1 MFFVQ
6 EMEVEE
12 FTSGKK
18 KNRGVR
24 KHRGGSRLQKDRNKT
39 QKASAVKKAGCLCQ
53 VPQSH
58 QAKEFVPD
66 PKCQCVLA
74 KAYHAHIQGANH
86 DGNLAAVVRRVM
98 CGKQVV
104 LK

>member
-1 MFFVQ
+1 
-6 EMEVEE
+6 MEVQE

-24 KHRGGSRLQKDRNKT
+24 KHRGGSRKNKERKIT
-39 QKASAVKKAGCLCQ
+39 ENARILKAGCLCL

-58 QAKEFVPD
+58 QAKEFVPH
-66 PKCQCVLA
+66 PKCHCVLA
-74 KAYHAHIQGANH
+74 KAYHAHIEGLNQ

-98 CGKQVV
+98 CEKQVV
-104 LK
+104 LQ

>member
-1 MFFVQ
+1 M
-6 EMEVEE
+6 

-24 KHRGGSRLQKDRNKT
+24 KHRAGSRMKKDKKVNQK
-39 QKASAVKKAGCLCQ
+39 SLFVKAGCLCQ
-53 VPQSH
+53 VPQNRQHPS
-58 QAKEFVPD
+58 KDFVPH
-66 PKCQCVLA
+66 PKCHCVLA
-74 KAYHAHIQGANH
+74 KAYHAHIQGANQ

-104 LK
+104 FK

>member
-1 MFFVQ
+1 MQELEVQ
-6 EMEVEE
+6 E

-24 KHRGGSRLQKDRNKT
+24 KHRAGNRQKKDRTKN
-39 QKASAVKKAGCLCQ
+39 QMASTVKKAGCLCL
-53 VPQSH
+53 VPQRH
-58 QAKEFVPD
+58 QAKEFVPH
-66 PKCQCVLA
+66 PKCHCVLA